1 MKQTSIK
8 KLSEVYNS
16 LNALYNGESVQHDY
30 KDLANLI
37 QDVIRAEATT
47 KVKGSKFNIYDYVS
61 KKDEYRPQMCGV
73 YHNEGWRV
81 ACDAHILF
89 AEECEYPAEYEGK
102 TLLKDGSFVEE
113 GKYPKWRSVIPND
126 EGYQPFEINAQTFYG
141 WLEEKRAAFKTET
154 GKGVKFDQLWR
165 VRVGVCLLMAEK
177 FDKLLTAM
185 NYLGTT
191 KLFVKEPRRAVYAK
205 TDKGLVLLMP
215 ALSGVEDIDVLTLA

>member
-61 KKDEYRPQMCGV
+61 KDEYRPQMCGV
-73 YHNEGWRV
+73 YHDQGYRV

-89 AEECEYPAEYEGK
+89 AEETEYPAEYEGK
-102 TLLKDGSFVEE
+102 SLLKDGSFAEG
-113 GKYPKWRSVIPND
+113 GKYPQWRSVVPSGD
-126 EGYQPFEINAQTFYG
+126 GYKPYEFDSQKFYD
-141 WLEEKRAAFKTET
+141 WVEQKRAAFKTET
-154 GKGVKFDQLWR
+154 GKGIKFGELWR
-165 VRVGVCLLMAEK
+165 VRIGLCLLKASM
-177 FDKLLTAM
+177 FDKLVAAM
-185 NYLGTT
+185 NYLGATQ
-191 KLFVKEPRRAVYAK
+191 LFVQDAHRAVYAA

-215 ALSGVEDIDVLTLA
+215 VIADVQDEDIVTLA

>member
-47 KVKGSKFNIYDYVS
+47 KVKGSKFNIYNYVS
-61 KKDEYRPQMCGV
+61 KDEYRPQMCGV

-81 ACDAHILF
+81 ASDAHILF

-102 TLLKDGSFVEE
+102 TLLKDGSFAEG
-113 GKYPKWRSVIPND
+113 GKYPQWRSAVPSGD
-126 EGYQPFEINAQTFYG
+126 GYKPYEFDTQKFYD
-141 WLEEKRAAFKTET
+141 WVEQKRAAYKTET
-154 GKGVKFDQLWR
+154 GKGIKFDGLWR
-165 VRVGVCLLMAEK
+165 VQIGPCLLNAAF
-177 FDKLLTAM
+177 FDKLVAAM
-185 NYLGTT
+185 NYLGATQ
-191 KLFVKEPRRAVYAK
+191 LFVKESRRAVYAK

-215 ALSGVEDIDVLTLA
+215 ALRDVGDIDVLTLA

>member
-1 MKQTSIK
+1 MKQTSID
-8 KLSEVYNS
+8 KLSEVYNYIKGNS
-16 LNALYNGESVQHDY
+16 WKLTTADQAAGF
-30 KDLANLI
+30 I

-61 KKDEYRPQMCGV
+61 KDEYRPQMCGV

-102 TLLKDGSFVEE
+102 SLLKDGSFAQE
-113 GKYPKWRSVIPND
+113 GKYPQWRSVIPND

-215 ALSGVEDIDVLTLA
+215 ALREVEDIDVLTLA